1 MCVECDKRFA
11 GLSGPAPMALDEAMQ
26 VARAARYRTDDPNC
40 RAFDALLTE
49 MDRLNEDKRRW
60 DSLRGLPAEETGC
73 GA

>member
-1 MCVECDKRFA
+1 
-11 GLSGPAPMALDEAMQ
+11 MALDDAIQ

-60 DSLRGLPAEETGC
+60 DSLRGLPDDKTGR